1 MMITCCVSIWAAAVA
16 STDGDPP
23 AGNDDGDS
31 AAGDVAVEF
40 ASADMTSAA
49 ETDSLRRAAAI
60 CVVDATAAAR
70 SATAAADSAAAA
82 ASAGDAAV
90 PSFDSVRVLVLGSI
104 RVMEPT
110 VVGVATASSEPTIV
124 AVAVAVAV
132 DLAVAVAVA
141 GSTASPGLTRPLG
154 LT

>member
-1 MMITCCVSIWAAAVA
+1 MCMMITCCVSIWAAAVA
-16 STDGDPP
+16 STDGD
-23 AGNDDGDS
+23 S
-31 AAGDVAVEF
+31 AGDVAVEF

-70 SATAAADSAAAA
+70 SATAAAESAAAA
-82 ASAGDAAV
+82 ASADDAAV

-104 RVMEPT
+104 RVTEPT
-110 VVGVATASSEPTIV
+110 VVGVATALSKPTTV
-124 AVAVAVAV
+124 AVAAA
-132 DLAVAVAVA
+132 AA
-141 GSTASPGLTRPLG
+141 GSTTSPGLTRPLG